1 MGTSDGDT
9 LKQQAA
15 LAAIEQIRDGMIVG
29 LGTGSTAALAVT
41 ALGERVRQGL
51 RILAIPTSERTA
63 AQARLVGIEL
73 TDFSAHPSIDLTID
87 GADEV
92 LPGRLDLIKGLGGAL
107 LREKIVAAASARLI
121 IMADHS
127 KLVTKIG
134 EKSPVPVEIVKF
146 GWSATRA
153 RIAALGADVTLR
165 KGTDGCAYVTD
176 NGNYIVDCRFAPIA
190 DAGRLEADLARIVG
204 VVESGLFVGLATQ
217 AIVATPS
224 GLQILDRE

>member
-1 MGTSDGDT
+1 VSTSDGDT

-15 LAAIEQIRDGMIVG
+15 LAAVEQIRDGMIVG
-29 LGTGSTAALAVT
+29 LGTGSTAAMAVT

-51 RILAIPTSERTA
+51 HILAIPTSDRTA

-73 TDFSAHPSIDLTID
+73 TDFEAHPRIDLTID

-107 LREKIVAAASARLI
+107 LREKIVAAASERLI
-121 IMADHS
+121 IMADYS

-134 EKSPVPVEIVKF
+134 EKSPVPVEIAKF
-146 GWSATRA
+146 GWSATCA
-153 RIAALGADVTLR
+153 HIAELGADVSLR
-165 KGTDGCAYVTD
+165 KGTDGCAYVSD
-176 NGNYIVDCRFAPIA
+176 NGNYIVDCRFQPIA

-217 AIVATPS
+217 AMVATPS

>member
-1 MGTSDGDT
+1 VGTSDGDT

-15 LAAIEQIRDGMIVG
+15 LAAVDQIRDGMIVG

-51 RILAIPTSERTA
+51 RILAIPTSDRTA

-73 TDFSAHPSIDLTID
+73 TDFSAHPRLDLTID

-107 LREKIVAAASARLI
+107 LREKIVAAASERLI
-121 IMADHS
+121 IMADYS

-134 EKSPVPVEIVKF
+134 EKSPVPVEITQF
-146 GWSATRA
+146 GWSATCA
-153 RIAALGADVTLR
+153 RIATLGADVTLR
-165 KGTDGCAYVTD
+165 KGSDGCAYVTD
-176 NGNYIVDCRFAPIA
+176 NGNYIVDCRFAPIT

-217 AIVATPS
+217 AMVATPS

>member
-1 MGTSDGDT
+1 VGTSDGDT

-15 LAAIEQIRDGMIVG
+15 LAAVDQIRDGMIVG

-51 RILAIPTSERTA
+51 RILAIPTSDRTA

-73 TDFSAHPSIDLTID
+73 TDFSAHPRLDLTID

-107 LREKIVAAASARLI
+107 LREKIVAAASERLI
-121 IMADHS
+121 IMADYS

-134 EKSPVPVEIVKF
+134 EKSPVPVEITQF
-146 GWSATRA
+146 GWSATCA
-153 RIAALGADVTLR
+153 RIATLGADVTLR
-165 KGTDGCAYVTD
+165 KGSDGCAYVTD
-176 NGNYIVDCRFAPIA
+176 NGNYIVDCPFAPIT

-217 AIVATPS
+217 AMVATPS